1 MKDLQKKIIIVFNSL
16 DIGGI
21 ETKILDICNYYSL
34 KKNYQLTLILRIKTG
49 PLLKFLPQ
57 NIKIRYFSNSKINN
71 LRNFIFPLWLAKQF
85 RQIKPNLIIT
95 FGNFSSIVSIIGK
108 QLSLIKSNLIISEDS
123 SVNQQIE
130 MESFSF
136 LRKILVKLIYPVAQ
150 KIIVLSPA
158 SQQKLINL
166 IPNIRE
172 KIIIKKNWLPFHFTQ
187 SLNQEM
193 IKKDIDILFLA
204 RLENQKNPIRFLEI
218 IKEITK
224 YKNNLNIY
232 LIGSGSLETK
242 IKNYISQNNLK
253 GKIKIKPFTLTPSK
267 YYQRSKILLI
277 SSNHEG
283 FPLTI
288 LESLAS
294 NCLPVYYEIEEINS
308 FFKKYQNILAYK
320 SINIGSKKILFLLS
334 NPQKIKKINNFYL
347 NKVLDDQKNNFDQTI
362 NEFQKY
368 C

>member
-1 MKDLQKKIIIVFNSL
+1 MKDRQKKIIIVFNSL

-21 ETKILDICNYYSL
+21 ETKILDICNYYSQ
-34 KKNYQLTLILRIKTG
+34 KKDYQLTLILKLKTG

-57 NIKIRYFSNSKINN
+57 NIKVRYFSNSKINRFKN
-71 LRNFIFPLWLAKQF
+71 LLFPFWLTKQF
-85 RQIKPNLIIT
+85 RQIRPKLIIT

-108 QLSLIKSNLIISEDS
+108 KLSLTKTNLVISEDS
-123 SVNQQIE
+123 SINQQIE

-136 LRKILVKLIYPVAQ
+136 LRKILIKLTYPLAQ

-158 SQQKLINL
+158 SQDKLIKLLPSLKN
-166 IPNIRE
+166 
-172 KIIIKKNWLPFHFTQ
+172 KIIIKENWLPFHFTQ
-187 SLNQEM
+187 SLNQKK

-204 RLENQKNPIRFLEI
+204 RLENQKNPIRFLKI
-218 IKEITK
+218 IKEIIK
-224 YKNNLNIY
+224 HKKNLEIY
-232 LIGSGSLETK
+232 LVGSGSLEPE
-242 IKNYISQNNLK
+242 IKKYIVQNHLEN
-253 GKIKIKPFTLTPSK
+253 KIKIKPSTLIPGK

-288 LESLAS
+288 LESLAT

-308 FFKKYQNILAYK
+308 FFRKHKQFISFK
-320 SINIGSKKILFLLS
+320 SVKVATEEILFLLS
-334 NPQKIKKINNFYL
+334 NPKKREEISNFYFFQ
-347 NKVLDDQKNNFDQTI
+347 VLKDQKSNFNQTI